1 MTHSSR
7 TILVAG
13 ALVLCLAIAVA
24 TAQAGAPGLPNV
36 PGPIP
41 PNNGKGRITKADIE
55 FFEHWEKEVDKAD
68 ETYKQGIAALSKGC
82 VQVKK
87 GPAVARP
94 PFQRA
99 VRGFVPVATKLE
111 GLWEDLD
118 KAAKALDHRS
128 HAYSNAK
135 IEFIVGSAS
144 DLLSHDFFERKMGVE
159 DGLKAAAEKLS
170 ELNCSVADQLAGYER
185 ERAAEQKDFPESIR
199 HLKFA
204 LEHEP

>member
-7 TILVAG
+7 TLLLAG
-13 ALVLCLAIAVA
+13 ALVLSLAIAVA
-24 TAQAGAPGLPNV
+24 TAAAAAPGLPHV

-55 FFEHWEKEVDKAD
+55 FFEHWEKEADKAD
-68 ETYKQGIAALSKGC
+68 ETYKQGVSALAKGC
-82 VQVKK
+82 VVVKK

-99 VRGFVPVATKLE
+99 VKGFIPVAGKLE

-118 KAAKALDHRS
+118 TAAKALDQRS
-128 HAYSNAK
+128 HAYSDAK
-135 IEFIVGSAS
+135 LEFIVGSAS

-159 DGLKAAAEKLS
+159 SGLKVAAENLA
-170 ELNCSVADQLAGYER
+170 ELNCSVAGPLADYEH
-185 ERAAEQKDFPESIR
+185 ERAAEQKDFPESIG
-199 HLKFA
+199 HLRFA